1 MIMRP
6 AVCANSNN
14 WSAITAC
21 SVIRA
26 QGYTQMNEWMNGCM
40 VEKRTLLE
48 SEVSTDGSRLFLKY
62 QGSHAVLKY
71 LKMKGIFF
79 LGACVL

>member
-1 MIMRP
+1 
-6 AVCANSNN
+6 
-14 WSAITAC
+14 
-21 SVIRA
+21 
-26 QGYTQMNEWMNGCM
+26 MNGCM
-40 VEKRTLLE
+40 VKKRTLLE

-79 LGACVL
+79 LGACLL

>member
-1 MIMRP
+1 MMMRP
-6 AVCANSNN
+6 AVCADSNT

-21 SVIRA
+21 SIIQA
-26 QGYTQMNEWMNGCM
+26 QGYTQNEWMNGCM
-40 VEKRTLLE
+40 VKKRTLLE

-79 LGACVL
+79 LAPVLIL